1 MIMMR
6 YDSPVREALLA
17 VAVVIALAGCATGEV
32 AAPAEVVDRS
42 PPSPGVTKQPAAKPG
57 GTHVVARGETLYSI
71 ALEHGVDYRELAQ
84 WNNLED
90 AARIRVGQ
98 VLRLAPPGGREPAP
112 RAAPASEVQVGAA
125 PGVGPVESRSLDT
138 TPMPARKVQ
147 IETGAKTSPKALRL
161 PYSQENLAL
170 LSKGDE
176 RAQGAPAASAV
187 VRPAAPRPSGDPD
200 AIEFIWPAKGRLL
213 AGFVEPS
220 NRGVDIGGRIG
231 DPIVAAAP
239 GRVTYTG
246 SGIRG
251 YGKLIIIRHE
261 NGFNSVYAHN
271 KEVLVK
277 EGQTVARGQKIAE
290 LGDSDSDKPKLH
302 FEIRKSGKPV
312 DPLRYLPGD
321 RPS

>member
-1 MIMMR
+1 MKMNR
-6 YDSPVREALLA
+6 QSSRTSLALLA
-17 VAVVIALAGCATGEV
+17 VVVALGVSACASSDV
-32 AAPAEVVDRS
+32 APVPVIDRS
-42 PPSPGVTKQPAAKPG
+42 RTSAAVSKQATAQAAGV
-57 GTHVVARGETLYSI
+57 HVVARGDTLYSI

-90 AARIRVGQ
+90 AAKIRVGQ
-98 VLRLAPPGGREPAP
+98 TLRLTPPSARV
-112 RAAPASEVQVGAA
+112 AAARPSAASEVQVGAA
-125 PGVGPVESRSLDT
+125 PGAGPVESRSLDSAPAT
-138 TPMPARKVQ
+138 ARKAPLQ
-147 IETGAKTSPKALRL
+147 AGARTSPKALRL
-161 PYSQENLAL
+161 PYSKENLAA
-170 LSKGDE
+170 LSRGNE
-176 RAQGAPAASAV
+176 QATARADARPGAPGTA
-187 VRPAAPRPSGDPD
+187 GDAG
-200 AIEFIWPAKGRLL
+200 AIAFIWPAQGRVL
-213 AGFVEPS
+213 AGFSEPT
-220 NRGVDIGGRIG
+220 NRGVDIGGRVG
-231 DPIVAAAP
+231 DPVVAAAP

-312 DPLRYLPGD
+312 DPLKYLPGD